1 MIVPV
6 KPPKPKIRY
15 HRRGRYWVLDTGH
28 ADLLFDTWAEALAH
42 AERICDDCEN
52 RLFDWI
58 SDGNY

>member
-1 MIVPV
+1 VIVPI

-15 HRRGRYWVLDTGH
+15 YRPGRHWVLDMGH
-28 ADLLFDTWAEALAH
+28 ADLLFDTWAEALGH
-42 AERICDDCEN
+42 AERICDDYEN